1 MGSVRAFLVAAWTLI
16 VLVAGVP
23 FAPAWAGVIETSHV
37 PAFFWRILHV
47 AIRFFVFLFVVI
59 LQVPLAVTPARV
71 RKNLPDS
78 RVARIAYEVFAAA
91 VNVATSGALVV
102 TFDHFKPDGAPG
114 PVFAGAVV
122 AGVPGVMALE
132 RSDALPVPAAFVAVT
147 VKVYAIPLV
156 RFFTAHESSPLVEH
170 VCPPGLA
177 VTV

>member
-1 MGSVRAFLVAAWTLI
+1 
-16 VLVAGVP
+16 LVAGVP

-37 PAFFWRILHV
+37 PAFFRRILHV

-78 RVARIAYEVFAAA
+78 RVARIVYEVFAAA
-91 VNVATSGALVV
+91 VNVATSGVVVV

-122 AGVPGVMALE
+122 AGAVVAGVSGVMALE

-147 VKVYAIPLV
+147 VKVYANPLV

>member
-1 MGSVRAFLVAAWTLI
+1 MI

-37 PAFFWRILHV
+37 PAFFRRILHV
-47 AIRFFVFLFVVI
+47 AIRFFAFLFVVI

-71 RKNLPDS
+71 RKNLPDLK
-78 RVARIAYEVFAAA
+78 VARIEYEVFAAA
-91 VNVATSGALVV
+91 VNVATSGVVVV
-102 TFDHFKPDGAPG
+102 TFDHFNPDGAPG
-114 PVFAGAVV
+114 PVAAGAPGPVAAGAVV

-147 VKVYAIPLV
+147 VKVYAKPLV

>member
-1 MGSVRAFLVAAWTLI
+1 MI

-37 PAFFWRILHV
+37 PAFFRRILHV

-71 RKNLPDS
+71 RTTLPDS
-78 RVARIAYEVFAAA
+78 RVARIVYEVFAAA
-91 VNVATSGALVV
+91 GNVATSGAVVV

-114 PVFAGAVV
+114 PVVAGAVV

-147 VKVYAIPLV
+147 VKVYATPLV
-156 RFFTAHESSPLVEH
+156 RFVRVHERAPVVEH

>member
-23 FAPAWAGVIETSHV
+23 FAPAWAGVMETSHV
-37 PAFFWRILHV
+37 PAFFRRILHV

-71 RKNLPDS
+71 RTTLPDS
-78 RVARIAYEVFAAA
+78 RVARIVYEVFAAA
-91 VNVATSGALVV
+91 GNVATSGALVV

-114 PVFAGAVV
+114 PVVAGAVV

-147 VKVYAIPLV
+147 VKVYATPLV
-156 RFFTAHESSPLVEH
+156 RFVRVHERAPVVEH

>member
-1 MGSVRAFLVAAWTLI
+1 
-16 VLVAGVP
+16 
-23 FAPAWAGVIETSHV
+23 VIETSHV
-37 PAFFWRILHV
+37 PAFFRRILHV

-59 LQVPLAVTPARV
+59 LQVPIAVTPARV

-78 RVARIAYEVFAAA
+78 RVARIEYEVFAAA
-91 VNVATSGALVV
+91 VNVATSGVVVV
-102 TFDHFKPDGAPG
+102 TFDHFNPDGAPG
-114 PVFAGAVV
+114 PVVAGAVV

-147 VKVYAIPLV
+147 VKVYATPLV
-156 RFFTAHESSPLVEH
+156 RFFRVHERAPVVEH

>member
-1 MGSVRAFLVAAWTLI
+1 
-16 VLVAGVP
+16 
-23 FAPAWAGVIETSHV
+23 
-37 PAFFWRILHV
+37 
-47 AIRFFVFLFVVI
+47 
-59 LQVPLAVTPARV
+59 
-71 RKNLPDS
+71 
-78 RVARIAYEVFAAA
+78 VARIEYEVFAAA
-91 VNVATSGALVV
+91 VNVATSGVVVV

-114 PVFAGAVV
+114 PVVAGAVVADGAPGPVVAGAVV

-147 VKVYAIPLV
+147 VKVYATPLV

>member
-37 PAFFWRILHV
+37 PAFFRRILHV

-71 RKNLPDS
+71 RTTLPDS
-78 RVARIAYEVFAAA
+78 RVARIVYEVFAAA
-91 VNVATSGALVV
+91 GNVATSGAVVV

-114 PVFAGAVV
+114 PVVAGAVV

-147 VKVYAIPLV
+147 VKVYATPLV
-156 RFFTAHESSPLVEH
+156 RFVRVHERAPVVEH

>member
-1 MGSVRAFLVAAWTLI
+1 MI

-23 FAPAWAGVIETSHV
+23 FAPACAGVIETSHV
-37 PAFFWRILHV
+37 PAFFRRILHV
-47 AIRFFVFLFVVI
+47 AIRFFVFLFIVI

-78 RVARIAYEVFAAA
+78 RVARIVYDVFAAA
-91 VNVATSGALVV
+91 VNVATSGVVVV
-102 TFDHFKPDGAPG
+102 TFDHFNPDGAPG
-114 PVFAGAVV
+114 PVVAGAVVAGAVV

-147 VKVYAIPLV
+147 VKVYAKPLV

>member
-1 MGSVRAFLVAAWTLI
+1 MI

-37 PAFFWRILHV
+37 PAFFRRILHV

-78 RVARIAYEVFAAA
+78 RVARIVYEVFAAA
-91 VNVATSGALVV
+91 GNVTTSGAVVV

-114 PVFAGAVV
+114 PVVAGAVV

-147 VKVYAIPLV
+147 VKVYATPLV
-156 RFFTAHESSPLVEH
+156 RFVRVHERAPVVEH